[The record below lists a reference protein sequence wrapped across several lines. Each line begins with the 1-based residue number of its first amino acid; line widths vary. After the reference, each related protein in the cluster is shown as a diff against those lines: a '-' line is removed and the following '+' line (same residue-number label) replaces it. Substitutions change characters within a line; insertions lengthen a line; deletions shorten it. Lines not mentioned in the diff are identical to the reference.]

1 MRGHGVHLPAVRKK
15 ECAAQRLHLLSD
27 SARVCLHREWSLTRT
42 NRLCLFV
49 SYVQAGY
56 ASVTDVPSRGQK
68 SIFPPHVEKNIL
80 KLVLACEDRG
90 DQSAGDLRARCAVG
104 CYIKGTSYEQ
114 EYRDKFPTS
123 WDSKKQI
130 VVPGWVKLYTTTT
143 HSPFPLTHSPHTHT
157 PPPPSTPPTPR
168 THSPALVSH
177 TGEKWYDAFFQR
189 MKRLPE
195 YADIVETV
203 SAKPMDITKLKYY
216 TTENINKWYDEAIK
230 VICDQWEIAERTN
243 ASEGKAEIR
252 WTGEKIR
259 ILFSDE
265 SAFKDRKEA
274 ERIAN
279 AFKKRITR

>member
-1 MRGHGVHLPAVRKK
+1 
-15 ECAAQRLHLLSD
+15 
-27 SARVCLHREWSLTRT
+27 
-42 NRLCLFV
+42 
-49 SYVQAGY
+49 
-56 ASVTDVPSRGQK
+56 
-68 SIFPPHVEKNIL
+68 
-80 KLVLACEDRG
+80 
-90 DQSAGDLRARCAVG
+90 
-104 CYIKGTSYEQ
+104 
-114 EYRDKFPTS
+114 
-123 WDSKKQI
+123 
-130 VVPGWVKLYTTTT
+130 
-143 HSPFPLTHSPHTHT
+143 
-157 PPPPSTPPTPR
+157 
-168 THSPALVSH
+168 
-177 TGEKWYDAFFQR
+177 